1 MKIGFR
7 PDHLLDEVRRIGP
20 VPGKTDL
27 LDLHIIAVPAEIVI
41 PEAVLETGPG
51 VSAREQVRVGQK
63 HGQPAFLQG
72 PQDVAVSHLFHQEM
86 SQALKAGLKLSA
98 VSVTG
103 KLGQLHDQDTEKI
116 LVPPGPFHFQVQK
129 VEKGIPAQDPVRAC
143 SHGYGRF

>member
-7 PDHLLDEVRRIGP
+7 PDHLLDEVGRIGP

-51 VSAREQVRVGQK
+51 VSPREQVRVGQK
-63 HGQPAFLQG
+63 DGQPAFFQG
-72 PQDVAVSHLFHQEM
+72 SQDVAVSHLFRQEV

-98 VSVTG
+98 VSVMG
-103 KLGQLHDQDTEKI
+103 KLGQLQDQDTEKI
-116 LVPPGPFHFQVQK
+116 LVPPGPFYFQVQK
-129 VEKGIPAQDPVRAC
+129 MEEGVPA
-143 SHGYGRF
+143 